1 VKRLAALAAGLVL
14 VAGCGSD
21 SSSSSPGAASGSAK
35 LSAAQ
40 GLIDKYSAEPTFSP
54 PGDPF
59 DAAAG
64 MKGKKIMEI
73 PITSEIPLTQVIA
86 KEMSAQAKR
95 IGFPLKVWENQG
107 KSDQWVQGM
116 QTAIAQHYDAIDL
129 LGIDPKLLKPQIEQA
144 RAAGIKVTSSHLAG
158 FGWQVPSYI
167 DGAIRLPYYEV
178 GQILAAWAIVKT
190 DGKANTL
197 AIVAEDLASTADVV
211 KGIND
216 EFARDCPSCKLATR
230 NVPTTQWASGVQK
243 EVASGLQRDPNVN
256 YLLPIYDA
264 MTQFA
269 SAGLQVAGKANKV
282 GMASFNGTPFALQMV
297 ADGKLDMNL
306 GENEVWIGRA
316 ILDAAMRA
324 AMDKPVPDDT
334 YAKAPLLVFTKKN
347 VANAGTPP
355 DPAKGYGESYV
366 AGFDKLWGLA
376 Q

>member
-1 VKRLAALAAGLVL
+1 MKRLAALAAGLVL